1 MDDYKKFL
9 VVVLRGLDFLNHLEG
24 FPPLWPLDHIRYLFF
39 IVAIWLLS
47 FFYLSFFF
55 VGLFH
60 GFFAP
65 CTAPQYS
72 YYKDSTVNTFSNPN
86 CGPSCLLLLLLP
98 DDLIPPLLQDE
109 SHLWEQ
115 QKCFYLAW
123 NVLTTKDNNLAIPT
137 VGSRTL
143 SCRFYQRP
151 TCLTEIMW

>member
-1 MDDYKKFL
+1 MYL
-9 VVVLRGLDFLNHLEG
+9 INHHWVFSPSG
-24 FPPLWPLDHIRYLFF
+24 SCVYIFTCIHICSRVCLW
-39 IVAIWLLS
+39 WLSGCYLS

-65 CTAPQYS
+65 CTAPQYA

-86 CGPSCLLLLLLP
+86 CGLPCVLLLLLP
-98 DDLIPPLLQDE
+98 EDLIPPLLQDE

-115 QKCFYLAW
+115 QKCFYVAW